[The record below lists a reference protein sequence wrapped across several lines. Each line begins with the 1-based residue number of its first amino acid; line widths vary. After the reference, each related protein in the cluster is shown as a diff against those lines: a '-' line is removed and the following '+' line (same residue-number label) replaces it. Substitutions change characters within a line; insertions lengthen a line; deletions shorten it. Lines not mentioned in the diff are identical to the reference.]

1 MRSTNLAFDFDY
13 LQDREHDRLFHRL
26 TDDYML
32 VCDNYAVAYKLL
44 PILDKVQLC
53 ERSDITDDYY
63 WPYSSVIFFTC
74 RPEDAERIKCVAKRI
89 PSYINANIH
98 VYQYDIETGEDI
110 EI

>member
-13 LQDREHDRLFHRL
+13 LKDREYDRLFHQL

-44 PILDKVQLC
+44 PILDKIQFC
-53 ERSDITDDYY
+53 EHSGITDDCFYI
-63 WPYSSVIFFTC
+63 YSWLIFITC
-74 RPEDAERIKCVAKRI
+74 MPRDIERIKCIANRI
-89 PSYINANIH
+89 PSSIKANVRI
-98 VYQYDIETGEDI
+98 YGEDLEV